1 MRGPIDILSR
11 RMTLL
16 TSAALAVFQ
25 TGDFEQHLNSN
36 APRAPRAPRRVPFSE
51 KVPFL
56 ISLLVP
62 AHRGASV
69 ANAEL
74 MTFIFRS

>member
-16 TSAALAVFQ
+16 TSVALAVFQ
-25 TGDFEQHLNSN
+25 TGDFEQHLNSS
-36 APRAPRAPRRVPFSE
+36 APRAPRRVPFSE

-56 ISLLVP
+56 ISLSAQ
-62 AHRGASV
+62 AHRGA
-69 ANAEL
+69 
-74 MTFIFRS
+74 